1 MSALRR
7 LARGYLRQVMK
18 APAFLRGLS
27 DRFLK
32 RPRAAREER
41 RRLTA
46 LDQQNYAKVHG
57 LLRDAGYVYEKELFL
72 LPHLLESGATV
83 FDIGANDG
91 IYAWNLS
98 RLVGPKGYVVSV
110 EPGRRAFRALKR
122 VVQEEG
128 LTNVRL
134 HRAAVG
140 AASGKAN
147 LYVPDY
153 TKTAQIDCNGHI
165 EGPRETVEM
174 LTVDEL
180 ARRRKIT
187 SLALLKADVE
197 GAELLVLRGA
207 QRVLTELKPHLILEL
222 ADVHLVKFQTTGQEI
237 LQHLWDLGYRSFEF
251 GPITRKLHTAERV
264 TLKGGHTWSRL
275 DEDLSTNNYIFVH
288 REKLVVVTQLMSAP
302 TDQVGVT

>member
-1 MSALRR
+1 
-7 LARGYLRQVMK
+7 MK
-18 APAFLRGLS
+18 APAFLRSLA
-27 DRFLK
+27 DRLLAQ
-32 RPRAAREER
+32 PRAKREER
-41 RRLTA
+41 RRLQA
-46 LDQQNYAKVHG
+46 LDGQNYAKVHA
-57 LLRDAGYVYEKELFL
+57 LLRDPGYVYEKELFL
-72 LPHLLESGATV
+72 LPQLLTAGATV

-98 RLVGPKGYVVSV
+98 RLVGTAGLVVSV
-110 EPGRRAFRALKR
+110 EPGRRAFQALKR
-122 VVQEEG
+122 VVREEC

-140 AASGKAN
+140 AAPGKAN

-174 LTVDEL
+174 LTVDDL
-180 ARRRKIT
+180 ARRHKVT
-187 SLALLKADVE
+187 SLDLLKADVE

-207 QRVLTELKPHLILEL
+207 QKVLTELKPHLILEL
-222 ADVHLVKFQTTGQEI
+222 ADVHLVKFQTTGLEI
-237 LQHLWDLGYRSFEF
+237 LHHLWDLGYRSFEF
-251 GPITRKLHTAERV
+251 GPVTRKLHPVERV

-288 REKLVVVTQLMSAP
+288 GDKLAAVERLISTPVE
-302 TDQVGVT
+302 QVGVA

>member
-1 MSALRR
+1 MSALRCF
-7 LARGYLRQVMK
+7 APGYLLPVMK
-18 APAFLRGLS
+18 APAFLRG
-27 DRFLK
+27 FT
-32 RPRAAREER
+32 ER
-41 RRLTA
+41 RKEKRRLRA
-46 LDQQNYAKVHG
+46 LDEQNYAKVHG
-57 LLRDAGYVYEKELFL
+57 LLRDSGYVYEKELFL
-72 LPHLLESGATV
+72 VPQLLTTGATV

-98 RLVGPKGYVVSV
+98 RLVGPTGVVVSV
-110 EPGRRAFRALKR
+110 EPGRRAFQALKR
-122 VVQEEG
+122 LVREEG
-128 LTNVRL
+128 LNSVRL

-140 AASGKAN
+140 ESSGKAN

-180 ARRRKIT
+180 ARRHKIS

-197 GAELLVLRGA
+197 GAELLVLLGA
-207 QRVLTELKPHLILEL
+207 QRTLKEFTPHLILEL
-222 ADVHLVKFQTTGQEI
+222 ADVHLVKFQTTGDEI
-237 LQHLWDLGYRSFEF
+237 LRHLWALGYQSFEF
-251 GPITRKLHTAERV
+251 GPVTRKLHPAKRV

-288 REKLVVVTQLMSAP
+288 REKVAAVTHLISAP
-302 TDQVGVT
+302 AEHVGAA

>member
-1 MSALRR
+1 
-7 LARGYLRQVMK
+7 MK
-18 APAFLRGLS
+18 APAFLRS
-27 DRFLK
+27 FVERRK
-32 RPRAAREER
+32 ER
-41 RRLTA
+41 RRLHA
-46 LDQQNYAKVHG
+46 LDEQNYAKVHA
-57 LLRDAGYVYEKELFL
+57 LLRDPGYVYEKELFL
-72 LPHLLESGATV
+72 VPQLLSAGATV

-91 IYAWNLS
+91 IYAFNLS

-122 VVQEEG
+122 LVGEEG

-140 AASGKAN
+140 AAPGKAN
-147 LYVPDY
+147 LFVPDY
-153 TKTAQIDCNGHI
+153 TKTAQIDCGGHI

-174 LTVDEL
+174 LTVDAL
-180 ARRRKIT
+180 ARRHRIT
-187 SLALLKADVE
+187 SLDLLKADVE

-207 QRVLTELKPHLILEL
+207 QSVLTQLKPHLILEL

-237 LQHLWDLGYRSFEF
+237 LRHLWELGYRSFEF
-251 GPITRKLHTAERV
+251 GPVTRKLHPAERV

-288 REKLVVVTQLMSAP
+288 REKLAVVTTLISA
-302 TDQVGVT
+302 TAEQVGVA